1 MSELIFAAAILTLG
15 IGATVFW
22 ANPHRLTNKAFFAFS
37 LINACWLYCVFM
49 AMRAGVRLQ
58 AGEAGNPIPWI
69 RAASAAGAFF
79 PLLIWSMKES
89 ILTASFHDRQFFRN
103 AIVWFVIGCGLA
115 GLCYTESFVFDATES
130 PNRSRGLAYTIYSIS
145 SFGLYLFLTFQT
157 YKQWRTQTGIRRLET
172 QFLILN
178 AGLACSLAIIVLA
191 AGNYF
196 DLRFLSRL
204 TPLFILVFYGLT
216 AWAVTVHRVFDAKQ
230 VFLSVTQ
237 RLTLVLAL
245 GLGILG
251 IDYLM
256 RDILPPAA
264 SLMLSVAVGSAFAFL
279 LERKTREWFWLTPE
293 QHIAE
298 LRGTMIEAARSEPS
312 PDKLVTVFE
321 GLLRTWGQAG
331 YARLLFDSGEMY
343 LSGDIEFAKDRP
355 AHAALVKSGWSTPE
369 SLQRQRAEPGLVDL
383 RHFLT
388 EFDLG
393 VAVTAPRGSKVPS
406 LLLVLG
412 TKVNHRPFTYPE
424 VQQAQEIAEFMDN
437 ILARSRLTRQA
448 RQSEQLATIGLL
460 GASLAHEIRNPLVSI
475 KTFAHLLPT
484 RFEDPEFRR
493 RFKVL
498 IPAEVDRIESLTQQL
513 LDLSNPRRHQM
524 ERISLH
530 AVVRETVEL
539 MLPRATE
546 AKISLVT
553 AYGATADTIWA
564 DASSMRQVLINLLIN
579 AIQALE
585 PKESVEPHETD
596 RQVELKTRNSPNGSV
611 ILEVSDNGPGIPPDQ
626 RGRLFHP
633 FESTKTKGMGLGLAV
648 CADILHEHKATIIVP
663 DIGRAGATFRIT
675 FPCPPPSS

>member
-1 MSELIFAAAILTLG
+1 MSQLIFLAALLTLV
-15 IGATVFW
+15 IGASTLWV
-22 ANPHRLTNKAFFAFS
+22 NPQRIVNRVFS
-37 LINACWLYCVFM
+37 LLSLTVTIWLYCVLM
-49 AMRAGVRLQ
+49 AMRANLQ
-58 AGEAGNPIPWI
+58 PEAGVNYSPVPWV
-69 RAASAAGAFF
+69 RAASAVGAFF
-79 PLLIWSMKES
+79 PICIWLMKES
-89 ILTASFHDRQFFRN
+89 ILATTFHGRRFIHR
-103 AIVWFVIGCGLA
+103 ALAWFVIGCFLA
-115 GLCYTESFVFDATES
+115 SLCYTDSFVFDEVEPA
-130 PNRSRGLAYTIYSIS
+130 NRSRGIAYTIYSVV
-145 SFGLYLFLTFQT
+145 SFGLYLLLTFQT
-157 YKQWRTQTGIRRLET
+157 YRQWRAQTGIRRLEI

-178 AGLACSLAIIVLA
+178 AGIAGLLAIVVTA
-191 AGNYF
+191 AGNYL
-196 DLRFLSRL
+196 DLRILSRL
-204 TPLFILVFYGLT
+204 TPLIILVFFGLT
-216 AWAVTVHRVFDAKQ
+216 AWAVTVHRVFDARQ
-230 VFLSVTQ
+230 VLLSVVQ
-237 RLTLVLAL
+237 RLTLIVAL

-251 IDYLM
+251 IDYLI
-256 RDILPPAA
+256 RDFMLPTA
-264 SLMLSVAVGSAFAFL
+264 SLVVSIAVSSAFAFL
-279 LERKTREWFWLTPE
+279 LERKTREWFRLTPE

-298 LRGTMIEAARSEPS
+298 LRRTLIEAARSEPS

-321 GLLRTWGQAG
+321 GLLCTWGQAG

-343 LSGDIEFAKDRP
+343 ASGNIEFAKERP
-355 AHAALVKSGWSTPE
+355 AHATLCRSGWSTPE

-393 VAVTAPRGSKVPS
+393 VVVTAPRGSTAPS
-406 LLLVLG
+406 SLLVLG
-412 TKVNHRPFTYPE
+412 TKVNQRPFTYPE
-424 VQQAQEIAEFMDN
+424 VQQIQEIAEFMDN
-437 ILARSRLTRQA
+437 ILARSRLTMQA

-498 IPAEVDRIESLTQQL
+498 IPAEVDRIDNLTQQL

-530 AVVRETVEL
+530 AVARETVDL
-539 MLPRATE
+539 MLTRATE
-546 AKISLVT
+546 ARIALVT
-553 AYGATADTIWA
+553 AYDATADTIWA
-564 DASSMRQVLINLLIN
+564 DASAMRQVLINLLIN

-585 PKESVEPHETD
+585 PQETD
-596 RQVELKTRNSPNGSV
+596 RRVELRTRSSPNGSV

-633 FESTKTKGMGLGLAV
+633 FASTKTKGMGLGLAV

>member
-22 ANPHRLTNKAFFAFS
+22 SNPHRLTNKAFFAFS
-37 LINACWLYCVFM
+37 LINASWLYCVFM
-49 AMRAGVRLQ
+49 AMRAGVRLP
-58 AGEAGNPIPWI
+58 AGEADNPIPWI

-89 ILTASFHDRQFFRN
+89 ILTAEISGPRIKGQ
-103 AIVWFVIGCGLA
+103 ALVWFGIGCALA
-115 GLCYTESFVFDATES
+115 GLCFTDSFILQGNDLE
-130 PNRSRGLAYTIYSIS
+130 NRPRGISYHIYSAV
-145 SFGLYLFLTFQT
+145 SFALYLFLIVQTFR
-157 YKQWRTQTGIRRLET
+157 QWRMQTGIRRLEM

-178 AGLACSLAIIVLA
+178 AGIAGLLAIVVTA
-191 AGNYF
+191 AGNYL

-204 TPLFILVFYGLT
+204 TPLIILVFFGLT
-216 AWAVTVHRVFDAKQ
+216 AWAVTVHRVFDARQ
-230 VFLSVTQ
+230 VLLSVVQ
-237 RLTLVLAL
+237 RLTLIVAL

-251 IDYLM
+251 IDYLI
-256 RDILPPAA
+256 RDFMLPTA
-264 SLMLSVAVGSAFAFL
+264 SLVVSIAVSSAFAFL
-279 LERKTREWFWLTPE
+279 LERKTREWFRLTPE

-298 LRGTMIEAARSEPS
+298 LRRTLIEAARSEPS

-321 GLLRTWGQAG
+321 GLLCTWGQAG

-343 LSGDIEFAKDRP
+343 ASGDIEFAKDRP
-355 AHAALVKSGWSTPE
+355 AHAALCRSGWSTPE

-393 VAVTAPRGSKVPS
+393 VVVTAPRGSTAPS
-406 LLLVLG
+406 SLLVLG
-412 TKVNHRPFTYPE
+412 TKVNQRPFTYPE
-424 VQQAQEIAEFMDN
+424 VQQVQEIAEFMDN
-437 ILARSRLTRQA
+437 ILARSRLTLQA

-498 IPAEVDRIESLTQQL
+498 IPAEVDRIDNLTQQL

-530 AVVRETVEL
+530 AVARETVDL
-539 MLPRATE
+539 MLTRATE
-546 AKISLVT
+546 ARIALVT
-553 AYGATADTIWA
+553 AYDATADTIWA
-564 DASSMRQVLINLLIN
+564 DASAMRQVLINLLIN

-585 PKESVEPHETD
+585 PQETD
-596 RQVELKTRNSPNGSV
+596 RRVELRTRSSPNGSV

-633 FESTKTKGMGLGLAV
+633 FASTKTKGMGLGLAV

-663 DIGRAGATFRIT
+663 DIGRGGATFRIT